1 VARHSN
7 SEIADEALAALRT
20 HVLEPLVPRCIDR
33 EYGGFLVDFDE
44 RWRPAGPHD
53 KTLEHASRTTIA
65 FALLD
70 QALPGEGYDRL
81 VRHGCAFLQEAF
93 WDAHH
98 GGFFARVDRSGQ
110 PCWDGMKH
118 PHAVTYAAT
127 AFLLAETHLAA
138 GEGRLWAKRA
148 LAWLDDVAWDR
159 QHAGYWGSFH
169 RDNVRFPDGA
179 RLPTPDG
186 RDVVGLRPGYKELN
200 TLCDSIEMLT
210 IFVAHGVGGSCADRL
225 ELLVS
230 LVVDRLSDSRGV
242 LPYLYGRDWRPV
254 PDLLRIGQNF
264 QMIHR
269 LVAVSLMND
278 AMAPMASARSI
289 ADFCL
294 ASARHPSGG
303 FCLAVTADGRT
314 WPATGPTTDLRQ
326 WWVQLEAVHALH
338 VLATHSTTDAEAAA
352 RYSRARDEQWGF
364 LRDHFFDAQR
374 GGIWEL
380 PAEPG
385 RRRYVRL
392 PRWLQAKPHEPRC
405 KAHGWKDP
413 LHEVRTFLAL
423 ANSKTDVPLGI
434 P

>member
-1 VARHSN
+1 M
-7 SEIADEALAALRT
+7 AALRK
-20 HVLEPLVPRCIDR
+20 HVLEPFVPRCIDR

-44 RWRPAGPHD
+44 HWRPVGPHD
-53 KTLEHASRTTIA
+53 KTLEHASRTTVA

-70 QALPGEGYDRL
+70 QALPGEGYDQF
-81 VRHGCAFLQEAF
+81 VRHGCAFLQSAL
-93 WDAHH
+93 WDADH
-98 GGFFARVDRSGQ
+98 GGFFARVERSGQ
-110 PCWDGMKH
+110 PAWQGLKH

-127 AFLLAETHLAA
+127 AFLLADRHLAP
-138 GEGRLWAKRA
+138 GEGRSWAKRA
-148 LAWLDDVAWDR
+148 LDWLDDVAWDR
-159 QHAGYWGSFH
+159 EHAGYWGSFD
-169 RDNVRFPDGA
+169 RNNARFPDGA

-210 IFVAHGVGGSCADRL
+210 TFVTHGIGGSCADRL

-269 LVAVSLMND
+269 LVAVARVND
-278 AMAPMASARSI
+278 TMAPIASARGI

-326 WWVQLEAVHALH
+326 WWVQLEAATALH
-338 VLATHSTTDAEAAA
+338 VLATHLTTDAEAAA
-352 RYSRARDEQWGF
+352 RFSRARDEQWAF
-364 LRDHFFDAQR
+364 LRNHFFDAQS

-380 PAEPG
+380 PAQPSLRG
-385 RRRYVRL
+385 YARL
-392 PRWLQAKPHEPRC
+392 QSWLQPKSRVPRR

-413 LHEVRTFLAL
+413 LHEIRTFLAL
-423 ANSKTDVPLGI
+423 RSAKGNVP
-434 P
+434 